1 MNLRWRNL
9 FTVFRKE
16 LTDTLRDRRS
26 LVSMFVVPTLVM
38 PVLML
43 GIAIVSVKV
52 VGKARDESPAVMI
65 VGAKDSPAVRAALE
79 SNERLRLVPFAPDY
93 KARIA
98 AKTLRA
104 AVEIPD
110 DFDAALAA
118 GRPAAVT
125 ICLFRGEFR
134 SEDFAAGELERFFG
148 GYRNRLVRERLAA
161 RGLEETFLRPFEVRR
176 ENVAPPAKV
185 GGNLYGGLV
194 PYLLILLSFTG
205 AMYPAIDL
213 TAGEKERGTMET
225 ILCSPVGRTELV
237 LGKFLLVLMASL
249 ATVACSLGSMLATAQ
264 AGSALLT
271 GKALGAAGGL
281 PAVSWPGVLGVCAL
295 VLPLAVL
302 FSAILLAISLFA
314 RSHKEAQSYASP
326 LIFIVILPA
335 VGAVLPG
342 VELNAKL
349 ALVPILNVALAGKE
363 MVAGQFPAGM
373 LALIFGST
381 SLYAAAALALA
392 VRMFN
397 RESVLFRT

>member
-1 MNLRWRNL
+1 MSLRWRNI

-26 LVSMFVVPTLVM
+26 LVSMFVVPTVVM

-43 GIAIVSVKV
+43 GIGAVSVKAV
-52 VGKARDESPAVMI
+52 SKARDEAPSVM
-65 VGAKDSPAVRAALE
+65 VAGAKNSPAVRAALE
-79 SNERLRLVPFAPDY
+79 KNKRLRLVAFAPDY
-93 KARIA
+93 KTLIA
-98 AKTLRA
+98 GKKLRA

-118 GRPAAVT
+118 GAETAVK
-125 ICLFRGEFR
+125 INLHDGELR
-134 SEDFAAGELERFFG
+134 SEFAAGELGRFFSEYRG
-148 GYRNRLVRERLAA
+148 GVVRGRLAE
-161 RGLEETFLRPFEVRR
+161 RGLEEAFLRPFEVRR

-194 PYLLILLSFTG
+194 PYLLILLCFTG

-225 ILCSPVGRTELV
+225 ILCSPVGRAELV
-237 LGKFLLVLMASL
+237 LGKFFMVLAASL
-249 ATVACSLGSMLATAQ
+249 ATVACSLASMLATAQ

-271 GKALGAAGGL
+271 GRALGAAGGL

-302 FSAILLAISLFA
+302 FSAALLTISLFA
-314 RSHKEAQSYASP
+314 RSHKEAQSYVSP

-342 VELNAKL
+342 VELSARL
-349 ALVPILNVALAGKE
+349 ALVPVLNIALVSKE

-373 LALIFGST
+373 IALIFGST
-381 SLYAAAALALA
+381 CLYAAAALALA

-397 RESVLFRT
+397 RESVLFRV